1 MLEVLGE
8 EYIRTARAKGL
19 GVVPVLLRHGLR
31 NAAVPI
37 VTTIGLGIALL
48 IGGVVVAE
56 SVFAIPGIGRL
67 TVEALQQR
75 DYPVIQGV
83 ILVSSLVYV
92 LVNLL
97 IDLSY
102 LLLDPRIRY

>member
-1 MLEVLGE
+1 M
-8 EYIRTARAKGL
+8 
-19 GVVPVLLRHGLR
+19 
-31 NAAVPI
+31 
-37 VTTIGLGIALL
+37 
-48 IGGVVVAE
+48 
-56 SVFAIPGIGRL
+56 
-67 TVEALQQR
+67 
-75 DYPVIQGV
+75 IQGV